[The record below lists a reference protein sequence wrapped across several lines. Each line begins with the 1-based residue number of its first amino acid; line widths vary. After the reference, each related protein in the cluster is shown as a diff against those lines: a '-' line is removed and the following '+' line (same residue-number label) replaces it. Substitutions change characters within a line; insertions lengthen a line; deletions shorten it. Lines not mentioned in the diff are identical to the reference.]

1 MIINIENPKTYK
13 SLIESL
19 NKIHEGCLIRD
30 VRIEGISRTH
40 IDVSYLMID
49 KADNCS
55 RMTLRAVI
63 DQPDEFTYWDGD
75 ETDRIMY

>member
-1 MIINIENPKTYK
+1 MIVNIEDPKTYK

-19 NKIHEGCLIRD
+19 NRIHKGCLIRD

-55 RMTLRAVI
+55 RMTVRAVI
-63 DQPDEFTYWDGD
+63 DQPDELTYWDGD
-75 ETDRIMY
+75 ESDRIMY

>member
-1 MIINIENPKTYK
+1 MIVNIENPKTYK

-19 NKIHEGCLIRD
+19 NRIHKGCLIRD
-30 VRIEGISRTH
+30 VRIEGISTTH

-55 RMTLRAVI
+55 RLMVRAVI
-63 DQPDEFTYWDGD
+63 DRPDEFTHWDGD
-75 ETDRIMY
+75 ESDRVMY